1 MAYGLQV
8 VVGLLAGRQFLLLK
22 VLGAHWLDNKIDV
35 YCVRGAVTEQ
45 RKTFETCN
53 LPLEEGVSLPYIF
66 SC

>member
-1 MAYGLQV
+1 MIWGSSGICLQ

-53 LPLEEGVSLPYIF
+53 LA
-66 SC
+66 